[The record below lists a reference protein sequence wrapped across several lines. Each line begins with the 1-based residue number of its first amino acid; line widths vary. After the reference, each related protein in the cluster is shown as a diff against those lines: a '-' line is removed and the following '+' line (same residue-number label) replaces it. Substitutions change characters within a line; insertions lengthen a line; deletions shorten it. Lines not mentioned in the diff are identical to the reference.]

1 MNMRYH
7 LFFSLLIVML
17 LFAACST
24 PRTVLDNEELQ
35 FADITADSLVSLVP
49 DYSATLNTISGKGRA
64 MVSEPGNSDRVTLE
78 YHSDR
83 ETSLITVRTG
93 VGIEGGSI
101 LVDRDSLLI
110 YNRVDRVAEKVPV
123 AEGRLTSVGSIA
135 SLNMLDLFNFV
146 IRSEDILQIYDDR
159 SHYVALLEDES
170 VVRIEKQS
178 GLVKEVRRPET
189 SPGAAY
195 SLIEYEGYATIEG
208 FQLPRKITI
217 FSRDGNS
224 RAVFLVQQLEV
235 NSELPPLELTI
246 PDNVPIMRR

>member
-1 MNMRYH
+1 MNSRN
-7 LFFSLLIVML
+7 LLYPAIILLLML
-17 LFAACST
+17 AACSS
-24 PRTVLDNEELQ
+24 PRTVLSDADLEPAEISAEEL
-35 FADITADSLVSLVP
+35 AAMVP
-49 DYSATLNTISGKGRA
+49 DYSESLQTISGKGRA
-64 MVSEPGNSDRVTLE
+64 MVSEPGNSERVTLE
-78 YHSDR
+78 YYSDR
-83 ETSLITVRTG
+83 DASLIMIRTG

-146 IRSEDILQIYDDR
+146 IHSGDIRQIFDDR
-159 SHYVALLEDES
+159 DHYVALLGDETLIR
-170 VVRIEKQS
+170 VNKQN

-189 SPGAAY
+189 APGAAY
-195 SLIEYEGYATIEG
+195 SLIEYEGYAEIEG

-235 NSELPPLELTI
+235 NSELPPLELSI